1 MKTSYDTI
9 IVGAGP
15 AGIFCALTLLEKNP
29 NHTIA
34 IFDKGNAISKRKCVR
49 NDTKNKKCVNCS
61 PCHITTGFGGAGAFS
76 DGKLT
81 YSPNVGG
88 WLTDYISEEELDEYY
103 KIVDDIWSKG
113 LDESILYEFNDED
126 LSYGCQMSGLQLIN
140 SKVRH
145 LGTDRTTAII
155 QAMYDILKDS
165 DNVELF
171 MNYNVTEVVKT
182 TYENMIEGV
191 IVNDSAFIRAKN
203 VVLAPGRSGS
213 GWLLDQMNKLGIK
226 TTTNPVDIGVRV
238 ETSKVWA
245 DVLTEKLYDPKIVYY
260 SSAFDDKIRTFCVNP
275 GGEVV
280 TESYDDVITVNGH
293 SNHNSQT
300 KNTNFALL
308 VSTQFTEPFN
318 EPVEYGKH
326 IARLSN
332 MISGNSVIVQRF
344 GDLVKGRRTTEN
356 RLKKSTVIP
365 TLNAV
370 PGDLSF
376 VLPHRYLID
385 IIEMINKLD
394 EVAPGIANKDTLL
407 YGVEVKFYSSRP
419 NINNNFEI
427 NGIKNLYVAGDGAG
441 ITRGL
446 SQASV
451 NGIIVAENILNET
464 KT

>member
-1 MKTSYDTI
+1 MTKTYDTI

-15 AGIFCALTLLEKNP
+15 SGIFCALTLLVNDPTHK
-29 NHTIA
+29 IA
-34 IFDKGNAISKRKCVR
+34 IFDKGNPVAKRTCVR
-49 NDTKNKKCVNCS
+49 NKTKDKKCVNCS

-88 WLTDYISEEELDEYY
+88 WLTDYISEEKLDEYY
-103 KIVDDIWSKG
+103 KIVDNTWSKG
-113 LDESILYEFNDED
+113 FKDTTLYEFNDEE
-126 LSYGCQMSGLQLIN
+126 LSYNCQKAGLQLIE

-145 LGTDRTTAII
+145 LGTDRTTALI
-155 QAMYDILKDS
+155 QDMYDILEKAESVD
-165 DNVELF
+165 LF
-171 MNYNVTEVVKT
+171 MNIAVDSIIHSTMLNKAIGIIHGDKT
-182 TYENMIEGV
+182 CY
-191 IVNDSAFIRAKN
+191 SKN

-213 GWLLDQMNKLGIK
+213 SWLLDQMNKLNVK
-226 TTTNPVDIGVRV
+226 VNTNPVDIGIRL

-245 DVLTEKLYDPKIVYY
+245 DALTEKLYDPKIVYY

-280 TESYDDVITVNGH
+280 TEAYDDVITVNGH

-308 VSTQFTEPFN
+308 VSTKFTEPFN

-344 GDLVKGRRTTEN
+344 GDLIKGRRTTDK
-356 RLKKSTVIP
+356 RLSKSTIIP
-365 TLNAV
+365 TLKAV